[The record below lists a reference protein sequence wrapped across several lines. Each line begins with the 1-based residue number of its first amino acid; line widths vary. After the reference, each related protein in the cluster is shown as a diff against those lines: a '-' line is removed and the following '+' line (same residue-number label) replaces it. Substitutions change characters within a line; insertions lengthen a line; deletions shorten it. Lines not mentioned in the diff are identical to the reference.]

1 MLVLFFFSVR
11 YYFINF
17 FSANKKNIKIFLS
30 NMYEVEFDWEGKLLK
45 CNGVFQC
52 LLFKIIEF

>member
-1 MLVLFFFSVR
+1 
-11 YYFINF
+11 
-17 FSANKKNIKIFLS
+17 
-30 NMYEVEFDWEGKLLK
+30 MYEVEFDWEGKLLK